1 MNNLCKQIRPHVLLA
16 FISLL
21 IVGVEAQSSSGVVE
35 VPFDFFHNEIL
46 IQALIDGK
54 GPFVMLVDTGTDP
67 SAIDVATA
75 QSIGLKLSSS
85 GRKSSGG
92 GTETNLAYKCKFSE
106 VVIDGLT
113 AKNVDSAAID
123 LTKISQSLS
132 RHIDGIFGHSLL
144 NHRIVQIDYINK
156 KLRFFEK
163 MPDPIDAAVSAE
175 LPFRYDNDPLID
187 GVLVNG
193 KTVTANLDT
202 GSSGSFQLSPKAV
215 IDLGLGESASN
226 GEIRTSVGYN
236 GGFQN
241 REGKLQNVKIG
252 NISVDNAPV
261 LFFGLG
267 TGHDRVPWSLNIG
280 NVFLS
285 AYIVTIDYRGKRIRL
300 EKPAT

>member
-1 MNNLCKQIRPHVLLA
+1 
-16 FISLL
+16 
-21 IVGVEAQSSSGVVE
+21 
-35 VPFDFFHNEIL
+35 
-46 IQALIDGK
+46 
-54 GPFVMLVDTGTDP
+54 
-67 SAIDVATA
+67 
-75 QSIGLKLSSS
+75 
-85 GRKSSGG
+85 
-92 GTETNLAYKCKFSE
+92 
-106 VVIDGLT
+106 
-113 AKNVDSAAID
+113 
-123 LTKISQSLS
+123 
-132 RHIDGIFGHSLL
+132 
-144 NHRIVQIDYINK
+144 
-156 KLRFFEK
+156 
-163 MPDPIDAAVSAE
+163 
-175 LPFRYDNDPLID
+175 
-187 GVLVNG
+187 
-193 KTVTANLDT
+193 VTANLDT

-241 REGKLQNVKIG
+241 REGKLQNVKFG